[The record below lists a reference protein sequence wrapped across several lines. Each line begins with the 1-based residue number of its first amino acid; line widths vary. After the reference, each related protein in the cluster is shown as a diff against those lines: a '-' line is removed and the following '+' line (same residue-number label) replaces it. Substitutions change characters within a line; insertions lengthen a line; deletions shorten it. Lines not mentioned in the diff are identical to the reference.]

1 MLAVA
6 KQSEKARAAAQQR
19 QRVVGGA
26 TSAAASSGPTGAQR
40 WRQASSVVD
49 IVSEQPEDL
58 EVAMLDKR
66 IADLR
71 RELDQLS
78 EDQTAT
84 VTFVSA
90 EIDRSLQH
98 VAYVPAPSP
107 PTHTEPAIGG
117 ASLTPAARSDH
128 LDHDLIASDAG
139 PGSSGGAR
147 VCTLS

>member
-26 TSAAASSGPTGAQR
+26 TSAAAASGPTGAQR

-98 VAYVPAPSP
+98 VA
-107 PTHTEPAIGG
+107 
-117 ASLTPAARSDH
+117 DH

>member
-1 MLAVA
+1 MQNVDFVKTLILAQCGPPTRPTLEMLAVA

-98 VAYVPAPSP
+98 VASVPRP
-107 PTHTEPAIGG
+107 PPPHTPN
-117 ASLTPAARSDH
+117 LRSVGR
-128 LDHDLIASDAG
+128 L
-139 PGSSGGAR
+139 
-147 VCTLS
+147 

>member
-26 TSAAASSGPTGAQR
+26 TSAAAASGPTGAQR

-98 VAYVPAPSP
+98 VAYVPPPPPRTHAPN
-107 PTHTEPAIGG
+107 PALRAGV
-117 ASLTPAARSDH
+117 
-128 LDHDLIASDAG
+128 SDA
-139 PGSSGGAR
+139 SSPQ
-147 VCTLS
+147 